1 MWYILNF
8 IPANLVQNYLV
19 LGTTYSS
26 EITTTNFLIVF
37 WKLSVE
43 IALKCRVKITIR
55 KTISYYYTRN
65 CAREALDCA
74 KCHFNS
80 FNYVALANYL
90 QAAIMELLH
99 RFIQNVLVMPCEDF
113 IGDVPNCVA
122 INCVF
127 VNVNQMVDIHVRY

>member
-8 IPANLVQNYLV
+8 IPTNLVQNYLV

-99 RFIQNVLVMPCEDF
+99 RFIQNVLGLAKILSVTSQIVWPSIAFSSTLTRWLISMF
-113 IGDVPNCVA
+113 V
-122 INCVF
+122 IN
-127 VNVNQMVDIHVRY
+127 